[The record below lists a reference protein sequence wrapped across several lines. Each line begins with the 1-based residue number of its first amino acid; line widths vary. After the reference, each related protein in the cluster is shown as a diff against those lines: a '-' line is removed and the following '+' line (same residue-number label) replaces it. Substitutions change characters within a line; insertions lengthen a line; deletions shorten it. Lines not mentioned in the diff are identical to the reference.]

1 MSAGAPRHNPKYISR
16 ITKCLNSGLFLF
28 FFSAGDVT
36 SLTPEH
42 SFKGTNVGV
51 GNIVLALYS
60 GLFAYGGW

>member
-1 MSAGAPRHNPKYISR
+1 MHQQDNQVS
-16 ITKCLNSGLFLF
+16 NSGLFLF
-28 FFSAGDVT
+28 FFSTGDVT

>member
-1 MSAGAPRHNPKYISR
+1 MHQQDNQVS
-16 ITKCLNSGLFLF
+16 NSGPFLF